1 MTSSTVVQ
9 TDTILRRSV
18 LGSRRLSN
26 YWWATVTALGGA
38 GFLLAGLSSYLGQ
51 NLLPFADPTQLVF
64 LPQGVTMCFY
74 GTAALGLSVYLWL
87 VLLWNVGG
95 GYNEFNKDT
104 GEAKI
109 FRWGFPGKNR
119 QIDFVYALGDL
130 LAVRVDIKDGINP
143 RRALYLRVKGRG
155 DIPLTRVGQP
165 LPLSDLENQG
175 AALAKFLQVPLE
187 GL

>member
-1 MTSSTVVQ
+1 MTVSTAMSSETV
-9 TDTILRRSV
+9 LRRPV

-26 YWWATVTALGGA
+26 YWWASVTALGGA
-38 GFLLAGLSSYLGQ
+38 GFLLAGLSSYLGK

-64 LPQGVTMCFY
+64 VPQGITMCFY
-74 GTAALGLSVYLWL
+74 GIAALGLSIYLWL
-87 VLLWNVGG
+87 VLSWNVGG
-95 GYNEFNKDT
+95 GYNAFDKT
-104 GEAKI
+104 AGEARI

-119 QIDFVYALGDL
+119 QIDLVYPLENI
-130 LAVRVDIKDGINP
+130 LAVRVDIKEGINP
-143 RRALYLRVKGRG
+143 KRALYLRVKGKG

-175 AALAKFLQVPLE
+175 AALAKFLQIPLE